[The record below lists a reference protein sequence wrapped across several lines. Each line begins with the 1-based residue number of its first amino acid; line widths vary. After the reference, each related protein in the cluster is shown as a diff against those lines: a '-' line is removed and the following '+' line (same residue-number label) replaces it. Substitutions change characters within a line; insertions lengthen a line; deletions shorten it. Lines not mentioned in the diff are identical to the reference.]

1 MPDKKLS
8 VQEFASK
15 IRSKY
20 PAYDSYD
27 DVTLVNAVIEKYPVY
42 AESVDY
48 NVKKKESTASES
60 LVTDLP
66 SPSQKEGIQGFDTEE
81 VNKQV
86 NDWYSNWNGPNK
98 GVDASEPTWLQGVDR
113 SFGQWM
119 AETPI
124 VSQLVGGSN
133 RFVGGVLDIFNG
145 VVKESSKMIMPDN
158 PLTDKLKEGDTFFQ
172 ELAETYNQNANTFK
186 TQRAM
191 GSGFFNPGL
200 TQEELDKGF
209 WNNVKEG
216 NVVKGTWLLLD
227 GITENI
233 PSIVVGMSG
242 GAIGTGALTSR
253 VTGGT
258 IAMGVSSAGSKYR
271 QIEDDPRYS
280 PAEKLAFS
288 FAQGAV
294 ETLTESMFRGDL
306 DAAKSIL
313 SNPSK
318 SSILRQDFIATTRAS
333 EIYRNMRKM
342 GNEEG
347 FEEVIVETWDIVT
360 TGIKEGKSIEEI
372 NSEIPKIIDAY
383 AMGFGSGGGIQL
395 IANGRAARGSL
406 KNEESRRKSVKT
418 IQAVNDRIEKLEDPQ
433 KINTAKQLIQE
444 EKRKLQEKIEED
456 KNYYSKFSE
465 EDREKVVKIDNELA
479 ILEQQLDL
487 ITDPELRIERERQ
500 ALNLLSNRKEIH
512 GKYPQDTKEE
522 KSVDVVEEDIK
533 PTEAT
538 EPALDESTKVSDVIG
553 QRATINGNTGVITS
567 EGGGKIS
574 LYTDND
580 KIIDIGNLEEIGD
593 QSLESAGIEVAGD
606 IVSIEDGNI
615 LVRGKKYNN
624 NYSNPLAAINR
635 DKDGN
640 IISVTL
646 DAENGSKRT
655 FKGNTADELAYNIV
669 LSQYENQ
676 ELESELE
683 NLYNTDEETR
693 QLIDEIESIKE
704 NASKTKT
711 QDTEQASTTESKV
724 IEEPAPK
731 EELEKKVEEKKPAAP
746 STEVKA
752 ETKKFQDSDVILK
765 EETFTVIDKDGGK
778 TVTTVRT
785 NLDGSLRKAEVESFD
800 ADGNSLG
807 KGRNVSLADNDI
819 VVRDGLTAEQILTD
833 RLVEGQVIEKTERSG
848 NEINNPKKTAQLTT
862 DQKQKLGIP
871 TQQSTAVETEVL
883 ENLNEIDLGENE
895 TIIEN
900 RELIVKGEK
909 LNFTIIEQT
918 SEKDGIKTTKY
929 QSNRSNKSSDQRSD
943 SSVSPETVLNENEE
957 INLAENGLEDTDGN
971 TTEVTKV
978 FEVREDANGVKAAE
992 VEFTVTSPDGT
1003 KLSDR
1008 GTVKIKQK
1016 AKDTAVKKPV
1026 KTEKSKPVAKKPK
1039 PKSFVAIPL
1048 DDEFDS
1054 DQYLEKVTDNEGN
1067 TRLFARYPVKGGATK
1082 LLFEVV
1088 QTGYAP
1094 GTSAGDNGSGVKRVS
1109 DKSYGRSTKELKK
1122 RLAKEEPTV
1131 KNLTTK
1137 FNERLANVLDIYTD
1151 NKDANI
1157 EIDIIEDSG
1166 YRITVLNE
1174 DIEIEKGNILEMKED
1189 LKSRISDIKSSD
1201 SFSKEGRILA
1211 IEEAKEQHK
1220 EDVESIL
1227 DQIGI
1232 YKEDIKQYKRD
1243 SKKAEKRLDK
1253 LKKPVVKE
1261 DASGITTIE
1270 DEGEQMSYE
1279 IFGGGK
1285 SWNKATA
1292 MGKNF
1297 LLKIKEGMLFN
1308 GTAKIEATADIA
1320 YLFRHLRK
1328 ANSENA
1334 FAVVYNDEG
1343 DYLTA
1348 WLGSG
1353 ETSVDLDM
1361 LDIVKFIENSKQKL
1375 GSKVNVSL
1383 VHNHPSGKVRASKND
1398 KDTWRK
1404 MYEMYNSNPDVK
1416 VGAFVIINL
1425 DSGKYG
1431 VYNDRLL
1438 NAEAEELTSV
1448 KEEKEFNVYELDK
1461 DVLYS
1466 KYNGARKMYSSKEI
1480 VELFSQI
1487 KAGDTRSHLGY
1498 AILDPEGS
1506 MMFSSIVDTDNQKF
1520 GDGGYNGLI
1529 EDITSNM
1536 LAYNGNQLVFFDT
1549 ISGYPATNYPTSI
1562 PRIQD
1567 IHKKIQQLTKERIK
1581 SINNDSS
1588 KPMSFNEDVPLVRT
1602 KDKTP
1607 QERLKEGYN
1616 PVTKEDVF
1624 GSRKEAALNSARRFM
1639 DKMFWNKVQAKVI
1652 SAKEV
1657 KSSMMA
1663 QDSKKVNDM
1672 ANSMSKLLK
1681 PSMIARLIG
1690 KKGLDKSFIKL
1701 ANQYFT
1707 GSLKQKNDALI
1718 EMRSSSDPKAGKFI
1732 DLIVNMRAYVD
1743 ARSTRILNDQ
1753 MYESLPDETKEIIE
1767 DNLGSYVHRSYYF
1780 FDHPFFKIS
1789 KNAKT
1794 KAIAEQ
1800 HKIFRIEAYNKA
1812 MSENMGI
1819 TEDEAIDIVNKKDAF
1834 LKRKAREDV
1843 LSTLKN
1849 WSNQKGQSKKSGSK
1863 STSDSGLKID
1873 ESALIARKDIPPHIR
1888 EMLGEIKDPVGKF
1901 VSTANALNAIHRGSE
1916 MASTLIDVLSST
1928 SMYEVYSQE
1937 MYDKPWGKLSEKE
1950 KSIVTK
1956 RSDENS
1962 LIKNDYNIKEK
1973 EKSTYK
1979 QISNPLSPLHG
1990 KYVHEDVLDVLEET
2004 PIYVTQ
2010 FNGMSGFTHQIYL
2023 NILKAS
2029 RQTKV
2034 LGNLPTWGKN
2044 FIGGIY
2050 FATINGV
2057 VNPQYFLK
2065 TSLNFG
2071 KKIAKGDKTYD
2082 NEVKEM
2088 SKYGLIGRD
2097 VTSST
2102 IGMSAMLFNYSMGKD
2117 ASTYN
2122 KYIAANRG
2130 KWKMF
2135 VRDLGSKYASID
2147 DFTKMIIYGYE
2158 KKSFALKLYGRDYYD
2173 LSEQEQE
2180 KVQETAAE
2188 RVKENTPTFSRMFKF
2203 TKQMLKLPFG
2213 DFIGF
2218 KAESARSLGM
2228 TIKNMMYDFQKGIDG
2243 SNNLTRTQRA
2253 EYIKDSSKKLLGLS
2267 VVLSNAPYLVL
2278 KELIEGQDGPEE
2290 EEIRR
2295 LAKMITP
2302 GWLKTHKILVK
2313 DIDQNLNIT
2322 VYDYTGFDPYG
2333 TVFSSHELLE
2343 IIKPNM
2349 AVQQVY
2355 NLIEGKDVYGKPISD
2370 PTDPAFQQWYD
2381 KSRYFIGNTYVPPN
2395 VSSSYRDAKKAKT
2408 QDPDVNVTGETFK
2421 IMSDR
2426 LVVRSYK
2433 YNMVQQFRYQVKEF
2447 ELSFKENYTNTD
2459 WGETR
2464 KAKLSEIREQYLA
2477 LNAVASS
2484 RGNFKA
2490 MEDAQKIIARTFDDA
2505 EEYYI
2510 LYNLDLTK

>member
-60 LVTDLP
+60 LVTDLS

-158 PLTDKLKEGDTFFQ
+158 PLTDKLKQGDTFFQ

-186 TQRAM
+186 TQRAT
-191 GSGFFNPGL
+191 GSGLFSPGL
-200 TQEELDKGF
+200 TQEDLDKGF

-216 NVVKGTWLLLD
+216 NVGKGTWLLLD

-258 IAMGVSSAGSKYR
+258 IAMGVSSAGGKYR
-271 QIEDDPRYS
+271 QIENDPRYS

-418 IQAVNDRIEKLEDPQ
+418 IQAVNDRIEKLEDRQ
-433 KINTAKQLIQE
+433 KISAAELLIQE
-444 EKRKLQEKIEED
+444 EKRNLKEKIEED
-456 KNYYSKFSE
+456 KNYYSRFSE

-711 QDTEQASTTESKV
+711 QDTEQASTTEGKV

-731 EELEKKVEEKKPAAP
+731 EKLEKKVEDKKQAAS
-746 STEVKA
+746 STEVA
-752 ETKKFQDSDVILK
+752 
-765 EETFTVIDKDGGK
+765 
-778 TVTTVRT
+778 
-785 NLDGSLRKAEVESFD
+785 
-800 ADGNSLG
+800 
-807 KGRNVSLADNDI
+807 
-819 VVRDGLTAEQILTD
+819 
-833 RLVEGQVIEKTERSG
+833 
-848 NEINNPKKTAQLTT
+848 
-862 DQKQKLGIP
+862 
-871 TQQSTAVETEVL
+871 ETEVS

-900 RELIVKGEK
+900 REVIVKGEK
-909 LNFTIIEQT
+909 LNSAIIEQN

-957 INLAENGLEDTDGN
+957 INLEENGLEDLEDGGVP
-971 TTEVTKV
+971 EVTKV
-978 FEVREDANGVKAAE
+978 FEVREDANGTKAADI
-992 VEFTVTSPDGT
+992 EFTVTYPDGT
-1003 KLSDR
+1003 KVSDR
-1008 GTVKIKQK
+1008 GTVKITKK
-1016 AKDTAVKKPV
+1016 AKEAAVKKPV
-1026 KTEKSKPVAKKPK
+1026 KSKTTEKAEPVAKEPK
-1039 PKSFVAIPL
+1039 PKIIPL

-1054 DQYLEKVTDNEGN
+1054 DQYLERVTDNEGN

-1088 QTGYAP
+1088 QTGSAP

-1243 SKKAEKRLDK
+1243 SKKAEKRLYK

-1261 DASGITTIE
+1261 DDSGITTIE

-1431 VYNDRLL
+1431 VYNDKLL

-1549 ISGYPATNYPTSI
+1549 VSGYPATDYPTSI

-1567 IHKKIQQLTKERIK
+1567 THKKIQQLTKERIK

-1602 KDKTP
+1602 KDKTA

-1681 PSMIARLIG
+1681 PNMIARLIG
-1690 KKGLDKSFIKL
+1690 KRGIDKSFIKL

-1718 EMRSSSDPKAGKFI
+1718 EMRSSSDPKAKKFI
-1732 DLIVNMRAYVD
+1732 DIIVNMRAYVD

-1753 MYESLPDETKEIIE
+1753 MYESLPDETKETIE

-1819 TEDEAIDIVNKKDAF
+1819 TEDEAIDIVNKKDAL

-1873 ESALIARKDIPPHIR
+1873 ESALIARKDVPPHIR
-1888 EMLGEIKDPVGKF
+1888 EMLGEIKDPIGKF

-1979 QISNPLSPLHG
+1979 QIANPLSPLHG

-2010 FNGMSGFTHQIYL
+2010 FNGISGFTHQIYL

-2102 IGMSAMLFNYSMGKD
+2102 IGMSSMLFNYSMGKD

-2122 KYIAANRG
+2122 KYIAANAG

-2267 VVLSNAPYLVL
+2267 VVLSSAPYLLL

-2313 DIDQNLNIT
+2313 DIDQDLNIT

-2343 IIKPNM
+2343 ILKPNM

-2395 VSSSYRDAKKAKT
+2395 VSSSYRDAKKAKI

-2477 LNAVASS
+2477 LNSVASS

-2490 MEDAQKIIARTFDDA
+2490 MEEAEKIIVRTFDDA
-2505 EEYYI
+2505 EQYYI